1 MEASIEAINDR
12 VLLEG
17 DPLEAVI
24 ALLPIGTVLA
34 VRRVAR
40 AWRLAARNVLSSSA
54 WQAAVPC
61 DVLLEHRAPS
71 RAIATRL
78 RAAPSEAAEPDAAG
92 RLLLHVALQRRA
104 SEATVRAIVQANAAA
119 PRTWGPGR
127 LLPLHVAAVAGAS
140 AGVCS
145 ALLEAHPAA
154 ARSAGKGAR
163 LPLHC
168 AAANHAAPLDL
179 LQRLLEADTTSAA
192 ARTHDGSTPLHLAAA
207 SARASVHAVKL
218 LLQSAPQS
226 AAAPRKDGKLPL
238 HLAALHASPTAVVRA
253 LLSALPAA
261 ASTEDRTFS
270 LPLHYASHGDSG
282 QAGAGGGEARRAGG
296 RVPAVA
302 ALLSEAHPPRGDGSW
317 TLPQL
322 LRLGAAGEEAALS
335 LIAREP
341 SAAQQDEHTGSFPF
355 HLAVF
360 HHASQPV
367 LDALLAAAPGAA
379 TVKFS

>member
-61 DVLLEHRAPS
+61 DVLLEHRAPA

-253 LLSALPAA
+253 LLSALEAEYGFTVFVSVVFTRCSQHTAQYRSPALRSAYSARRLSALPAA

-302 ALLSEAHPPRGDGSW
+302 ALLSEAHNGNRNSSRIITAIPRSGG
-317 TLPQL
+317 PA
-322 LRLGAAGEEAALS
+322 LRGA
-335 LIAREP
+335 
-341 SAAQQDEHTGSFPF
+341 Q
-355 HLAVF
+355 
-360 HHASQPV
+360 
-367 LDALLAAAPGAA
+367 
-379 TVKFS
+379 